1 MFLNRSF
8 FKDDVDKMTTS
19 TGDASRELH
28 QPSASTVRNDSK
40 WTDWSN
46 SWDWRESSWQDVWWW
61 WKLKDFNELW
71 KNSMGKK
78 TNEFGFEKN
87 QMHLDL
93 LKTLSFVR
101 WEVLILFLVHI
112 ILYRIFFLSAWKTT
126 TFRKPSNTGWFGP
139 FEDSGKRW
147 REDWDWQWED
157 TGRKDEW
164 VQGGWVKLWLERYT
178 PAKTHHFLDYKGTIS
193 VGNTSSNQW
202 FSGEIWVFRGAPI
215 CGRIFYQKWGW
226 KSSSQWCLFCGF
238 WYISSLEQWT
248 SPGCLG
254 SVGDCTTQLCGD

>member
-61 WKLKDFNELW
+61 WKLKDFDELW

-93 LKTLSFVR
+93 LKLWVLWDEKCWFCFLYIFISFYIAYFF
-101 WEVLILFLVHI
+101 WVLEKPPRFESLQTRDGLERS
-112 ILYRIFFLSAWKTT
+112 RIRESAGVKT
-126 TFRKPSNTGWFGP
+126 GIG
-139 FEDSGKRW
+139 SGK
-147 REDWDWQWED
+147 
-157 TGRKDEW
+157 TLDE
-164 VQGGWVKLWLERYT
+164 RT
-178 PAKTHHFLDYKGTIS
+178 
-193 VGNTSSNQW
+193 N
-202 FSGEIWVFRGAPI
+202 
-215 CGRIFYQKWGW
+215 
-226 KSSSQWCLFCGF
+226 
-238 WYISSLEQWT
+238 
-248 SPGCLG
+248 G
-254 SVGDCTTQLCGD
+254 SRVDE

>member
-8 FKDDVDKMTTS
+8 FKADVDKMTTS

-61 WKLKDFNELW
+61 WKLKDFDELW

-87 QMHLDL
+87 QM
-93 LKTLSFVR
+93 
-101 WEVLILFLVHI
+101 FLVHLYI

-126 TFRKPSNTGWFGP
+126 TFRKPSNTGWFGA

-164 VQGGWVKLWLERYT
+164 VQGGWVKLWLERCT
-178 PAKTHHFLDYKGTIS
+178 PRKLKFFGLKRDY
-193 VGNTSSNQW
+193 
-202 FSGEIWVFRGAPI
+202 FSRRKCIFQRVIFRGDLSFQGSTSI

-254 SVGDCTTQLCGD
+254 LK